1 METSFD
7 ALQFYVKALTGLVL
21 LLNFAL
27 LISIR
32 FGLNWA
38 KQLNGHLP
46 EGERVPAWK
55 KASRI
60 LGLLIILVIGMNGAA
75 IYVNAQL
82 RHSASALAGGAAGS
96 SIVLNQ
102 GAD

>member
-1 METSFD
+1 MENSFE
-7 ALQFYVKALTGLVL
+7 ALQFYVKALTGLLL

-46 EGERVPAWK
+46 EAERAPAWQK
-55 KASRI
+55 SSRI
-60 LGLLIILVIGMNGAA
+60 LGVLIVMVIGMNGAA
-75 IYVNAQL
+75 IYVNVQL
-82 RHSASALAGGAAGS
+82 RHSANALAGEAGGS
-96 SIVLNQ
+96 SIELSQ
-102 GAD
+102 APD